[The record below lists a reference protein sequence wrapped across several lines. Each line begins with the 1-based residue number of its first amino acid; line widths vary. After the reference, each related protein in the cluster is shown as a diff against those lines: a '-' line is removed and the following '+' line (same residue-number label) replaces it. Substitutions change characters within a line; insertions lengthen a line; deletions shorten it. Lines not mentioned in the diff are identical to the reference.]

1 MTLICGLRAV
11 RFSLWVHMQDQSSHF
26 APVRPVALR
35 LQKANVRDDMLFV
48 IGRKH
53 RVIRRTVRH
62 VWIEGGFLHH
72 TALKLPETAP
82 WFGRNPDLRCPL
94 ESWMFIQ

>member
-1 MTLICGLRAV
+1 MTLICGPRTV
-11 RFSLWVHMQDQSSHF
+11 RLSLWIDMQDDSSDLL
-26 APVRPVALR
+26 PVRSLTLR

-72 TALKLPETAP
+72 TRFKTPRNL
-82 WFGRNPDLRCPL
+82 GRNPDLRCPL